1 MWTALISP
9 VASLVGDWLNNKR
22 EESKAKHE
30 AKIKHIQNTAD
41 WEVTQADASRNS
53 LKDEWLTLLFSL
65 PLIGAFTGFEKEI
78 EEGFRVLN
86 GMPDY
91 YKAFLG
97 AAVAASFGIKS
108 LAKWGK

>member
-1 MWTALISP
+1 MWTALVGP
-9 VASLVGDWLNNKR
+9 VANLVKEYFTNKR
-22 EESKAKHE
+22 EEAKATHESKMQY
-30 AKIKHIQNTAD
+30 IKNKAD
-41 WEVTQADASRNS
+41 WEVTQAEASKSS

-78 EEGFRVLN
+78 EEGFRVL
-86 GMPDY
+86 GQMPDY